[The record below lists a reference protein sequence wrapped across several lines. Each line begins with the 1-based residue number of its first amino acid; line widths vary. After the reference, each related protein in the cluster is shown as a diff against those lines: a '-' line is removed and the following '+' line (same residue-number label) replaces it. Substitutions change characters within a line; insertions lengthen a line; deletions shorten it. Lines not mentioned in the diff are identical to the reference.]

1 MMSRRD
7 WTHAA
12 LLAALYAVITWMVAP
27 WAFGMLQFRASEM
40 LKPLAVKGRKYVVGL
55 TAGLFLA
62 NLASPQVG
70 AWELMLMPLACYLGG
85 ELAYQLR
92 AMPWVAV
99 TVYAAW
105 VGVSVGAM
113 LHWVVGLP
121 WLVSAGSVF
130 AAELPL
136 MLVGVKVTDYL
147 LRSTKA
153 GGIDPVA

>member
-1 MMSRRD
+1 VSRRD
-7 WTHAA
+7 WTRAA
-12 LLAALYAVITWMVAP
+12 LVAALYAVVTWAIAP
-27 WAFGMLQFRASEM
+27 WAFGILQFRASEL
-40 LKPLAVKGRKYVVGL
+40 LKPLALRGRKYIAGL

-62 NLASPQVG
+62 NLASPQIGV
-70 AWELMLMPLACYLGG
+70 WELLLMPLACYLGG
-85 ELAYQLR
+85 ELAYRLR
-92 AMPWVAV
+92 AMPWLAV

-121 WLVSAGSVF
+121 WLVSAASVF

-147 LRSTKA
+147 LRSTQA
-153 GGIDPVA
+153 GGIDLAA